1 MSSLDGTLRV
11 RPVQLGDQECIRILL
26 SGFKLPLEGLE
37 NAKMWVLTDING
49 NIFGTAGLE
58 IYGHKGLLR
67 SVAVRKNLSNSGYG
81 TYLVNHVIGEARK
94 SGVHE
99 LFLLTTTAPV
109 FFRKLGFKEDDHK
122 RVAGSITNSAEFKS
136 ACPRTAILMR
146 FSLR

>member
-1 MSSLDGTLRV
+1 
-11 RPVQLGDQECIRILL
+11 
-26 SGFKLPLEGLE
+26 
-37 NAKMWVLTDING
+37 MWVLTDING

-67 SVAVRKNLSNSGYG
+67 SVAVRKNLSNSDYG
-81 TYLVNHVIGEARK
+81 TYLVNHVIDEARR

-109 FFRKLGFKEDDHK
+109 FFRKLGFKDDRK

-136 ACPRTAILMR
+136 SCPRTAILMR

>member
-1 MSSLDGTLRV
+1 V
-11 RPVQLGDQECIRILL
+11 
-26 SGFKLPLEGLE
+26 GF
-37 NAKMWVLTDING
+37 TDING
-49 NIFGTAGLE
+49 NIGTAGLE